1 VHPSPSRGKEKAVGA
16 AHRDVAHRTQVDPWL
31 ASRVK
36 IIYISTVVQKLL

>member
-1 VHPSPSRGKEKAVGA
+1 MA
-16 AHRDVAHRTQVDPWL
+16 AHRTQLDPWL